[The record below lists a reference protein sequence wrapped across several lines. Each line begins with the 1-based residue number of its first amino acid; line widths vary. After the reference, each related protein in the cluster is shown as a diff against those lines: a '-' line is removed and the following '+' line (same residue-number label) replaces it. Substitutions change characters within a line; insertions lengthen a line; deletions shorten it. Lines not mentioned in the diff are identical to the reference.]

1 MTDLTLHFAAGF
13 LISFLILM
21 LKKPVEARRP
31 DWLVLLAVGASLF
44 LGVAKEAGD
53 YYLGWGTPEIADITL
68 TWSGGIVALAV
79 VALVDWIRYVRSRG

>member
-13 LISFLILM
+13 FFSFMILM

-31 DWLVLLAVGASLF
+31 DWLVIVAVGASLL

-53 YYLGWGTPEIADITL
+53 YYLGWGTAEIADITL

-79 VALVDWIRYVRSRG
+79 VALVDWIIYKRGNT